1 MAQITLNDKQL
12 RLIQTALN
20 LYSRIGILQF
30 EEILYHPTIDSMI
43 EDRFTDKKK
52 LEIGDHTIRGE
63 IVEIGDGFIKTKGLW
78 NTLEEIKTW
87 TDVDKIKLSPNW
99 NRVIETKDILSARL
113 NEIKHLISGEH
124 FGNGGSLGI
133 HNTNA
138 DVTCREAYD
147 MIQVIRHE
155 FWKANPNRSSITVDA
170 DVIIWTKQPAIEV
183 KLDPI
188 GYENH

>member
-1 MAQITLNDKQL
+1 MATITLNDKQL
-12 RLIQTALN
+12 HLIQTALD

-30 EEILYHPTIDSMI
+30 EEILQHPTIDSMI

-52 LEIGDHTIRGE
+52 LEIGDHTMRGE

-87 TDVDKIKLSPNW
+87 KDVDKVKLSPDW
-99 NRVIETKDILSARL
+99 DRLYETQDIIRTRL

-124 FGNGGSLGI
+124 YGNGGSLGI

-138 DVTCREAYD
+138 DETCREAYD

-155 FWKANPNRSSITVDA
+155 FWKADIDRTNMTVDS